1 MNSIGILSMP
11 TLISSLFFLAA
22 IAQEPPAQLNLGE
35 QWTVDM
41 QSQASAELQSR
52 SLNAVG
58 GDPLLI
64 WLSTTGPVCSI
75 TAAGLPESGT
85 FLETVHVLPYSPQ
98 ANGETIELRVEPGT
112 AGTVVLRVAKLES
125 VVQYARQQWPSY
137 EQALPVEA
145 LRGLLE
151 GADLRLEAHI
161 AKNQNPNG
169 TVPPPPWL
177 RGFIQLLQSKQI
189 AAEGRGIMRE
199 WWGELLASEFK
210 LSATLELQIQEAI
223 GALYQADGKM
233 MRALLQYRTTAI
245 QAKQSDNKK
254 QMTSALNRLEAIAQD
269 LPTPQAIYS
278 NLADLA
284 GMELTTPT
292 LAFLLAE
299 AQWEMGLLEE
309 AQHNLW
315 MVQKSLT
322 PNQRLGNHCRVH
334 NLLGS
339 VAMDLGQ
346 WKMARWHLEQAVEAG
361 RYYLRDTPPTTS
373 SHQEIKVVLAE
384 VFARQAKVLDTA
396 MEPAD
401 ADASLASALRTL
413 PHRGGTQ
420 ARLLTLEI
428 AAQMAL
434 QRGRIS
440 SAKSN
445 LLKAEE
451 VLADA
456 PEVEG
461 DWRGQRSLKE
471 RMTNLAALTVDL
483 AWAGAPGG
491 RGKSVWSGLAA
502 VDRWQT
508 GKFTSDWGASTLVR
522 DLPEEVAIVQYARG
536 LQHLYAFRTDSTGV
550 MMWRLGELEPL
561 QKRWT
566 EFHDQLEHSGDGFA
580 LKRYLKES
588 YDMYDKLLRPLVMKT
603 DKQLWISLAAEMQG
617 LPLSALANRP
627 GQAYGKVKNLAE
639 ASLVVQTLAIAYVDS
654 MNRADRIWS
663 RILDP
668 RQEQQNPALIFQQTQ
683 LSKMAQNPSP
693 HAWINIEYPGN

>member
-1 MNSIGILSMP
+1 MP
-11 TLISSLFFLAA
+11 TLISSLFLLAA
-22 IAQEPPAQLNLGE
+22 FAQEPPAQLNLGE
-35 QWTVDM
+35 QWKVEL
-41 QSQASAELQSR
+41 QAETSAELQSR
-52 SLNAVG
+52 TLNAVA

-64 WLSTTGPVCSI
+64 WFSTTGPVCSI
-75 TAAGLPESGT
+75 TAPGLSTSGT
-85 FLETVHVLPYSPQ
+85 FLKEVHVLPYSPQ
-98 ANGETIELRVEPGT
+98 SNGEIIELRVEPGT
-112 AGTVVLRVAKLES
+112 QGLVVLRVAKLES
-125 VVQYARQQWPSY
+125 VIQYARQQWPSY
-137 EQALPVEA
+137 DQELPVEV
-145 LRGLLE
+145 LQGLLD

-169 TVPPPPWL
+169 TAPPPPWL

-189 AAEGRGIMRE
+189 AADGRGLMRE
-199 WWGELLASEFK
+199 WWGELLAPQFQ
-210 LSATLELQIQEAI
+210 LSTALELQIQEAV
-223 GALYQADGKM
+223 GDLYQADGQS

-245 QAKQSDNKK
+245 RAKQNDNKK
-254 QMTSALNRLEAIAQD
+254 RMTSALNGLESIAQE
-269 LPTPQAIYS
+269 LPTPEAIYS
-278 NLADLA
+278 NLADLV

-299 AQWEMGLLEE
+299 AQWELGLLEE

-361 RYYLRDTPPTTS
+361 RYYLRDIPATTS

-384 VFARQAKVLDTA
+384 AFARQAKVLATA

-401 ADASLASALRTL
+401 ASLASAMRTL

-428 AAQMAL
+428 AAQVAL

-440 SAKSN
+440 SAKSA

-456 PEVEG
+456 QLDTEG
-461 DWRGQRSLKE
+461 WRGQRSLKE
-471 RMTNLAALTVDL
+471 RVSNLAALTADL
-483 AWAGAPGG
+483 AWAGAPDG
-491 RGKSVWSGLAA
+491 RGKSVWTGLAA
-502 VDRWQT
+502 VDRWKT
-508 GKFTSDWGASTLVR
+508 SKFRAEWSPSTLVR
-522 DLPEEVAIVQYARG
+522 DLPEDVGVIQYAYG
-536 LQHLYAFRTDSTGV
+536 LKHLYAFRTDATGV
-550 MMWRLGELEPL
+550 MMWRLGELAPL

-566 EFHDQLEHSGDGFA
+566 ELQDSPENGGDGFDV
-580 LKRYLKES
+580 KRYLKDS
-588 YDMYDKLLRPLVMKT
+588 YYLYDKLLRPLVMKT
-603 DKQLWISLAAEMQG
+603 DQQLWISLTTEMQA
-617 LPLSALANRP
+617 LPISALANRP
-627 GQAYGKVKNLAE
+627 GQAYGKVDQLAD
-639 ASLVVQTLAIAYVDS
+639 ASLVVKDLAIAYVDS
-654 MNRADRIWS
+654 MRQADRIWG

-668 RQEQQNPALIFQQTQ
+668 RQKQQNPALVYRQSQLTQ
-683 LSKMAQNPSP
+683 MALNPTP